1 MTKKSIQVKDKELID
16 RLNKR
21 VAAVDL
27 GAEEGDKTVER
38 VVDLKTGKVVAEY
51 PKEQFTETPT
61 DPPAEWVSDRT
72 VDIPDG
78 EVVVD
83 TTLKTDDYMKF
94 VNGAEDAV
102 EWDKHDSIEEAKESR
117 AAVDI
122 SPIDREVLNK
132 AGEDILYKRFIKNP
146 MWLKTLK
153 RALNDIDK
161 IEDTR
166 MRTPSKEQVNHPV
179 HYNDYDVEVIEMMER
194 VFGHEAV
201 INFCRLNAF
210 KYRMRAGHKDG
221 NSLEQDLKKE
231 RWYLDYIKEHDQ
243 APLSPGAPVTGE

>member
-1 MTKKSIQVKDKELID
+1 MTKKRIQVKDKELID

-27 GAEEGDKTVER
+27 GSEEGDKTVER

-51 PKEQFTETPT
+51 PTEQFTETPT

-72 VDIPDG
+72 VDIPNG
-78 EVVVD
+78 EVVID
-83 TTLKTDDYMKF
+83 TTLKD
-94 VNGAEDAV
+94 V
-102 EWDKHDSIEEAKESR
+102 
-117 AAVDI
+117 
-122 SPIDREVLNK
+122 
-132 AGEDILYKRFIKNP
+132 
-146 MWLKTLK
+146 
-153 RALNDIDK
+153 DK
-161 IEDTR
+161 IEETR
-166 MRTPSKEQVNHPV
+166 MRTPSKEQVNHPA

-231 RWYLDYIKEHDQ
+231 RWYLNYIKEHDQ
-243 APLSPGAPVTGE
+243 APLSPGAPVTEK